1 MITLPTLLTAVTA
14 DNSTELSAGGD
25 NFSASGDV
33 PQAFLTLLGNRLL
46 TLAQHSA
53 TVAGETAELPARPT
67 ADDKP
72 LPATELS
79 ALLAAL
85 DKPEALNALLQP
97 ENVKGQPESADD
109 KEKLKPVD
117 LSDSDKQALQALF
130 AMLPQ
135 ALPQTPAQ
143 TPLQSV
149 TSTMKNRDLSG
160 AATAITTVLTA
171 NSANSGNADHHT
183 DANAAA
189 GSKQNGSNVLLGN
202 TTSNS
207 APQQPAADRHASLPV
222 SSAFQQALSSSNKEQ
237 PAEHQPAIPQL
248 TTALSAASA
257 PLVPVVA
264 TSVVAPATPQLNSQ
278 LGSPEW
284 QQALSQQV
292 VMFSRNGQ
300 QNAELHL
307 HPQDLGSIQ
316 ISLKLDNDQAQ
327 LNMVSGHSQVRAAL
341 EAAMPQLRTA
351 LAESGINLA
360 QSYVSSDAFAQSN
373 SFSSQQQSRGNGNS
387 NFADARDND
396 NEIIPIAVP
405 ATLQERA
412 MGSGAVDIFA

>member
-1 MITLPTLLTAVTA
+1 MITLPTLPTAVTA
-14 DNSTELSAGGD
+14 DNSVELSAAGD
-25 NFSASGDV
+25 HSSASGTM
-33 PQAFLTLLGNRLL
+33 PQAFLTLLGNHLL
-46 TLAQHSA
+46 TLAQQSGS
-53 TVAGETAELPARPT
+53 VSGETAELPAQPS
-67 ADDKP
+67 ANDKS
-72 LPATELS
+72 LPASELS

-85 DKPEALNALLQP
+85 DKPEALNALLQT
-97 ENVKGQPESADD
+97 EKVKGQPESADD
-109 KEKLKPVD
+109 KEKLQPAD

-135 ALPQTPAQ
+135 TPVQ
-143 TPLQSV
+143 PV
-149 TSTMKNRDLSG
+149 ISTVKNSDLSG
-160 AATAITTVLTA
+160 ATDSDNA
-171 NSANSGNADHHT
+171 N
-183 DANAAA
+183 
-189 GSKQNGSNVLLGN
+189 GSKQNGLNAILSSLNSHS
-202 TTSNS
+202 TTE
-207 APQQPAADRHASLPV
+207 QPATESRASLSA
-222 SSAFQQALSSSNKEQ
+222 SSAFQQALSSVSKDDTGANQ
-237 PAEHQPAIPQL
+237 SATSPL
-248 TTALSAASA
+248 TPTLSAASA
-257 PLVPVVA
+257 PLTPVA
-264 TSVVAPATPQLNSQ
+264 NASVMAPATPQLNSQ

-360 QSYVSSDAFAQSN
+360 QSNVSSDAFAQSH
-373 SFSSQQQSRGNGNS
+373 SFGGQQQSRSDGNN

-396 NEIIPIAVP
+396 NEITPIVVP
-405 ATLQERA
+405 AVLQARA
-412 MGSGAVDIFA
+412 IGSSAVDIFA